1 MSIQISPEQ
10 WDTLNTIAETCLD
23 TQAFRQLNPDSLD
36 DAGLY
41 TLMTG
46 FMFLYNKVKKECQDS
61 KPKNS
66 MGTH

>member
-1 MSIQISPEQ
+1 MNITPEQ
-10 WDTLNTIAETCLD
+10 WDVLQTIAETCLE
-23 TQAFRQLNPDSLD
+23 TQAFRQFNQDDLD

-46 FMFLYNKVKKECQDS
+46 FMFLYNKVKAECQDS

-66 MGTH
+66 TDTH